1 MVCLLP
7 STVLCP
13 AIAIGVYYAIGAYFG
28 QFLYIH
34 VSQIECIIF
43 DLQLHIIP
51 EDWFS
56 MQMLFC
62 VAISGRHLHITCADF
77 LYSTR

>member
-1 MVCLLP
+1 MEWFVYFP

-28 QFLYIH
+28 QFLHTH

-43 DLQLHIIP
+43 YLQLHIIP

-56 MQMLFC
+56 LQMLFC
-62 VAISGRHLHITCADF
+62 VAIFRQTFDF
-77 LYSTR
+77 LSQH